1 MSNTTNSVLTQ
12 KDIANAYHRW
22 LLCSQI
28 CFNYE
33 TMQSC
38 GVVYSLGPC
47 LEKLYQDDPET
58 LKEKFKAHFQFFNT
72 QPWMGNVILGAALA
86 VEETKQENCSETAN
100 AIKTSLMGPFA
111 GLGDSIFFVLPKTI
125 LGAIA
130 AYMAI
135 DGSPVGVLICLAV
148 GLAMLLV
155 RRKMWDIGYKEG
167 VRFVT
172 QNQAVLNNLTD
183 AASVLGLMVVGALIA
198 SMVKANIPLTFT
210 VGEATKSLQDTL
222 NSIMPNLV
230 PLLVTSGTYWALGK
244 KKMTS
249 TKMVWLIIIFS
260 IIAYALGILA

>member
-1 MSNTTNSVLTQ
+1 MSNILTK
-12 KDIANAYHRW
+12 KDLNKAFLRW
-22 LLCSQI
+22 TCFSQI

-38 GVVYSLGPC
+38 GVVYALGPS
-47 LEKLYQDDPET
+47 LEKIYQDDPEL
-58 LKEKFKAHFQFFNT
+58 LKEKFAAHFQFFNT
-72 QPWMGNVILGAALA
+72 QPWMGNPILSAALA
-86 VEETKQENCSETAN
+86 IEETKAEGCSETAN

-130 AYMAI
+130 AYMAVE
-135 DGSPVGVLICLAV
+135 GSPVGVFICLAV
-148 GLAMLLV
+148 GLAMLIV
-155 RRKMWDIGYKEG
+155 RKYLWNVGYDQG
-167 VRFVT
+167 VKFIT
-172 QNQAVLNNLTD
+172 QNQATLNNLTD
-183 AASVLGLMVVGALIA
+183 SASVLGLCVVGALVA

-210 VGEATKSLQDTL
+210 VGEATKGIQETL

-230 PLLVTSGTYWALGK
+230 PLLVTAGTYWALGR

-249 TKMVWLIIIFS
+249 TKMVWIIIAIS